1 MTLPAYTGTLTP
13 AHRQFITGIRDQ
25 WAATV
30 ACTAPVDRAATV
42 EAVRRL
48 YDAHKLPQPSLTI
61 WMDSPLGCIY
71 AAAVIGQPGEQLREQ
86 FLNQLRRH
94 QLRDQLGGRLWA
106 KLAVQIRDQLGDRL
120 GDRLRDPLRDQL
132 EDQLS
137 GQLEGQLSGQLWG
150 QLREQIK
157 GKLYGQLWDQL
168 KGQAW
173 DEFWDQFGGQLRI
186 QVGEQFSGRD
196 EDEDRDW
203 DEDEDE
209 AQDGAEGLYSVFP
222 WNDAHALAFDS
233 CALPIAGRPADP
245 HLVALSSVVT
255 ETGWLIPVPGA
266 VIAGARPAVLHRDAR
281 GDLHNPAGMALAYP
295 DGWGLYAWHGR
306 RVPGWVIGAPSIEA
320 ITAEENVEVRRC
332 AIESLGWDRFIAEA
346 GLVPV
351 TAGHGENVAAAHVP
365 DPGNP
370 GQHLVLYDVP
380 ERLWG
385 SRIRLLMCTNGTPER
400 DGTRRRYGLKVPA
413 HISDPVEAAAW
424 TAGLGKDEYARM
436 VRRT

>member
-1 MTLPAYTGTLTP
+1 MTALEYTGTLTL
-13 AHRQFITGIRDQ
+13 AHRQIIAGIRDQ

-30 ACTAPVDRAATV
+30 LSTAPVDRTATA
-42 EAVRRL
+42 EAVHRL
-48 YDAHKLPQPSLTI
+48 YETHKLRQPSLTI

-71 AAAVIGQPGEQLREQ
+71 AAAVIGQLREHLREY
-86 FLNQLRRH
+86 FVNQLRGYQLQH
-94 QLRDQLGGRLWA
+94 QLGRRLWSTLAGQIRGQLG
-106 KLAVQIRDQLGDRL
+106 DQLGDRL
-120 GDRLRDPLRDQL
+120 R
-132 EDQLS
+132 
-137 GQLEGQLSGQLWG
+137 GQLSSALEDELSGELHAQLNSQLWG

-157 GKLYGQLWDQL
+157 GRLHGQLWDQL
-168 KGQAW
+168 KSGPW
-173 DEFWDQFGGQLRI
+173 EEFWDQFGRDLRI
-186 QVGEQFSGRD
+186 QLGEPPSSQG
-196 EDEDRDW
+196 EDQDW
-203 DEDEDE
+203 DETEIWE
-209 AQDGAEGLYSVFP
+209 AAGHLHSIFP
-222 WNDAHALAFDS
+222 WNDASALAFDG
-233 CALPIAGRPADP
+233 CALRIVGRPVDAR
-245 HLVALSSVVT
+245 LGALSSVVT
-255 ETGWLIPVPGA
+255 ETGWLIPMPGA

-281 GDLHNPAGMALAYP
+281 GDLHNPAGLALAYP
-295 DGWGLYAWHGR
+295 DGWGFYAWHGR
-306 RVPGWVIGAPSIEA
+306 RVPGWVIVAPSIEA

-351 TAGHGENVAAAHVP
+351 STGDSADLAAAHAP

-385 SRIRLLMCTNGTPER
+385 GRVRLLMCTNGTSER

-413 HISDPVEAAAW
+413 RISDPVEAAAW